1 MRDQSVFAWLRKFA
15 NLNRQ
20 FNMELL
26 QLMFHFII

>member
-1 MRDQSVFAWLRKFA
+1 MHDQSVFAGLKKFA

-26 QLMFHFII
+26 QLKFHFII